1 MKTRSKSLFVRMLR
15 LRRSYGMFWG
25 LISGVIYMT
34 LVFIAG
40 IAGYMWIEGW
50 NFLNS
55 FYMVVITLS
64 TVGFM
69 EVLPLSADGRLF
81 TSFLILGGVGGFAY
95 LIGAF
100 SQLLV
105 EGRLQAIL
113 GRRRMQKTIGKFKDH
128 IIVCGYGRIG
138 AIVTKEVMDEG
149 LDIVVI
155 ENNSD
160 LISSMEVAGIVCIE
174 GDATDD
180 EVLKMAGLDRAK
192 TLIAALSDEAANV
205 YVTLIARQ
213 SNAKVNI
220 IARGNE
226 TSSISRLEFAG
237 ADRVVLPHTI
247 GGIRMAQSVLRPT
260 VTNFLDIAMRGK
272 IDLQMEELFVTA
284 DSELVGLNLIES
296 KIRQRFNLIIIAIRK
311 GSGEMVFN
319 PGPHEVI
326 EAGDTLLTVGKIS
339 DLSAISKI
347 L

>member
-1 MKTRSKSLFVRMLR
+1 MKSKSIFVKLLR
-15 LRRSYGMFWG
+15 LRRDLGLFWG
-25 LISGVIYMT
+25 LISGFIYMT
-34 LVFIAG
+34 LVFIGG
-40 IAGYMWIEGW
+40 IIGYMWLEGW

-69 EVLPLSADGRLF
+69 EVLPLSDEGRIM

-113 GRRRMQKTIGKFKDH
+113 GRRRMQKTIGKLREH
-128 IIVCGYGRIG
+128 IIICGYGRIG
-138 AIVTKEVMDEG
+138 AIVAQEVMDEG
-149 LDIVVI
+149 LEVVVI
-155 ENNSD
+155 ESNPE
-160 LISSMEVAGIVCIE
+160 LISNMEAAGIACID
-174 GDATDD
+174 GDATKDD
-180 EVLKMAGLDRAK
+180 ILKMAGLDNAK

-213 SNAKVNI
+213 SNPDVNI
-220 IARGNE
+220 IARGNNQ
-226 TSSISRLEFAG
+226 TSISRLEFAG

-272 IDLQMEELFVTA
+272 IDLQMEELFVTE
-284 DSELVGLNLIES
+284 DSELVGLDLIQS
-296 KIRQRFNLIIIAIRK
+296 KIRPRFNLIIIAIRK
-311 GSGEMVFN
+311 KSGEMVFN
-319 PGPHEVI
+319 PGPKEVI
-326 EAGDTLLTVGKIS
+326 EAADTLLTVGKLT
-339 DLSAISKI
+339 DLSAIEKI

>member
-1 MKTRSKSLFVRMLR
+1 
-15 LRRSYGMFWG
+15 MFWG
-25 LISGVIYMT
+25 LISGFIYMT
-34 LVFIAG
+34 LVFIGG
-40 IAGYMWIEGW
+40 IIGYMWLEGW
-50 NFLNS
+50 NLLNS

-69 EVLPLSADGRLF
+69 EVLPLSDDGRLF
-81 TSFLILGGVGGFAY
+81 TSILILGGVGGFAY

-113 GRRRMQKTIGKFKDH
+113 GRRRMQKTIGKLKNH

-149 LDIVVI
+149 LDVVVI
-155 ENNSD
+155 ESNPE
-160 LISSMEVAGIVCIE
+160 LVLQMEAAGIACIE
-174 GDATDD
+174 GDATSD
-180 EVLKMAGLDRAK
+180 ETLKLAGLANAK

-213 SNAKVNI
+213 SNINVNI
-220 IARGNE
+220 IARGND
-226 TSSISRLEFAG
+226 TASISRLEFAG

-272 IDLQMEELFVTA
+272 IDLQMEELFVT
-284 DSELVGLNLIES
+284 DSSELVGLDLIES
-296 KIRQRFNLIIIAIRK
+296 KIRPRFNLIIIAIRK
-311 GSGEMVFN
+311 GNGEIVFN
-319 PGPHEVI
+319 P
-326 EAGDTLLTVGKIS
+326 
-339 DLSAISKI
+339 
-347 L
+347 

>member
-1 MKTRSKSLFVRMLR
+1 MKSRSMFVKLLR
-15 LRRSYGMFWG
+15 LRRDFGMFWG
-25 LISGVIYMT
+25 LISGFMYMT
-34 LVFIAG
+34 LVFIGG
-40 IAGYMWIEGW
+40 IIGYMWIEGW

-69 EVLPLSADGRLF
+69 EVLPLSDDGRIM

-113 GRRRMQKTIGKFKDH
+113 GRRRMQKTIGKLRNH

-138 AIVTKEVMDEG
+138 EIVTKEILSEG
-149 LDIVVI
+149 WEVVVI
-155 ENNSD
+155 ENNSE
-160 LISSMEVAGIVCIE
+160 LVAGMEAAGIACIE

-180 EVLKMAGLDRAK
+180 DILKLAGLGNAK

-220 IARGNE
+220 IARGNNQ
-226 TSSISRLEFAG
+226 TSISRLEFAG

-247 GGIRMAQSVLRPT
+247 GGLRMAQSVLRPT
-260 VTNFLDIAMRGK
+260 VTNFIDIAMRGK

-284 DSELVGLNLIES
+284 KSELVGKDLIES
-296 KIRQRFNLIIIAIRK
+296 KIRPRFNLIIIAIRK

-319 PGPHEVI
+319 PGPKEVI
-326 EAGDTLLTVGKIS
+326 EAGDTLLTVGKLT
-339 DLSAISKI
+339 DLSAIGDI

>member
-1 MKTRSKSLFVRMLR
+1 MKSKSIFVKMLK
-15 LRRSYGMFWG
+15 LRRDFGMFWG
-25 LISGVIYMT
+25 LIAGFIYMT
-34 LVFIAG
+34 LVFISG
-40 IAGYMWIEGW
+40 IIGYMWIEGW

-69 EVLPLSADGRLF
+69 EVLPLSEQGRLF
-81 TSFLILGGVGGFAY
+81 TSLLILGGVGGFAY

-113 GRRRMQKTIGKFKDH
+113 GRRRMQKTIGKFNNH

-155 ENNSD
+155 DNNPE
-160 LISSMEVAGIVCIE
+160 LIAGMEAAGIVCVE
-174 GDATDD
+174 GDATND
-180 EVLKMAGLDRAK
+180 ETLKLAGLANAK

-213 SNAKVNI
+213 SNPKVNI
-220 IARGNE
+220 IARGND
-226 TSSISRLEFAG
+226 TNSISRLEFAG

-272 IDLQMEELFVTA
+272 IDLQMEELYVTA
-284 DSELVGLNLIES
+284 ESELVGLDLIES
-296 KIRQRFNLIIIAIRK
+296 KIRPRFNLIIIAIRK

-319 PGPHEVI
+319 PGPNEMI
-326 EAGDTLLTVGKIS
+326 EAGDTLLTVGKLS

>member
-1 MKTRSKSLFVRMLR
+1 MKSKSIFVRLLR
-15 LRRSYGMFWG
+15 LRRDFGMFWG
-25 LISGVIYMT
+25 LISGFIYMT
-34 LVFIAG
+34 LVFIGG
-40 IAGYMWIEGW
+40 IIGYMWLEGW

-69 EVLPLSADGRLF
+69 EVLPLSDDGRIF
-81 TSFLILGGVGGFAY
+81 TSVLILGGVGGFAY

-113 GRRRMQKTIGKFKDH
+113 GRRRMQKTIGKFKNH

-138 AIVTKEVMDEG
+138 AIVTKEIMDEG

-155 ENNSD
+155 DNNPE
-160 LISSMEVAGIVCIE
+160 LILQMESAGIACIE
-174 GDATDD
+174 GDATCDD
-180 EVLKMAGLDRAK
+180 ILKHAGLANAK

-213 SNAKVNI
+213 SNINVNI
-220 IARGNE
+220 IARGND
-226 TSSISRLEFAG
+226 TASISRLEFAG

-272 IDLQMEELFVTA
+272 IDLQMEELFVT
-284 DSELVGLNLIES
+284 DSSELVGQDLIES
-296 KIRQRFNLIIIAIRK
+296 KIRPRFNLIIIAIRK

-319 PGPHEVI
+319 PGPKELI

-339 DLSAISKI
+339 DLSAISNI

>member
-1 MKTRSKSLFVRMLR
+1 MLN
-15 LRRSYGMFWG
+15 LRREFGIFWG
-25 LISGVIYMT
+25 VAAGFIYML
-34 LVFIAG
+34 LVFIGG
-40 IAGYMWIEGW
+40 IIGYMWIEGW

-69 EVLPLSADGRLF
+69 EVLPLSENGRIL
-81 TSFLILGGVGGFAY
+81 TSMLILGGVGGFAY

-138 AIVTKEVMDEG
+138 AIVTEEVMNEG

-155 ENNSD
+155 ESNPE
-160 LISSMEVAGIVCIE
+160 LIVQMEAAGITCLE
-174 GDATDD
+174 GDATKDGT
-180 EVLKMAGLDRAK
+180 LKLAGLDRAK
-192 TLIAALSDEAANV
+192 SLITALSDEAANV

-213 SNAKVNI
+213 FSAKVNI
-220 IARGNE
+220 IARGNNK
-226 TSSISRLEFAG
+226 TSISRLEFAG

-272 IDLQMEELFVTA
+272 IDLQMEELFVT
-284 DSELVGLNLIES
+284 DKSEFVGQDLIES
-296 KIRQRFNLIIIAIRK
+296 QIRPRFNLIIIAIRK
-311 GSGEMVFN
+311 NTGDMVFN
-319 PGPHEVI
+319 PGPKEVI
-326 EAGDTLLTVGKIS
+326 EAGDTLLTVGKLS
-339 DLSAISKI
+339 DLSAIQQI

>member
-1 MKTRSKSLFVRMLR
+1 
-15 LRRSYGMFWG
+15 MFWG
-25 LISGVIYMT
+25 LISGFIYMT
-34 LVFIAG
+34 LVFIGG
-40 IAGYMWIEGW
+40 IIGYMWLEGW
-50 NFLNS
+50 NLLNS

-69 EVLPLSADGRLF
+69 EVLPLSDDGRLF
-81 TSFLILGGVGGFAY
+81 TSILILGGVGGFAY

-113 GRRRMQKTIGKFKDH
+113 GRRRMQKTIGKLKNH

-149 LDIVVI
+149 LDVVVI
-155 ENNSD
+155 ESNPE
-160 LISSMEVAGIVCIE
+160 LVLQMEAAGIACIE
-174 GDATDD
+174 GDATSD
-180 EVLKMAGLDRAK
+180 ETLKLAGLANAK

-213 SNAKVNI
+213 SNINVNI
-220 IARGNE
+220 IARGND
-226 TSSISRLEFAG
+226 TASISRLEFAG

-272 IDLQMEELFVTA
+272 IDLQMEELFVT
-284 DSELVGLNLIES
+284 DSSELVGLDLIES
-296 KIRQRFNLIIIAIRK
+296 KIRPRFNLIIIAIRK
-311 GSGEMVFN
+311 GNGEMVFN
-319 PGPHEVI
+319 PGPKEVI

>member
-1 MKTRSKSLFVRMLR
+1 MQSKSIFVKMLR
-15 LRRSYGMFWG
+15 LRRDLGMFWG
-25 LISGVIYMT
+25 LISGFIYMT
-34 LVFIAG
+34 LVFVGG
-40 IAGYMWIEGW
+40 IVGYMWIEGW

-69 EVLPLSADGRLF
+69 EVLPLSDNGRVF
-81 TSFLILGGVGGFAY
+81 TSLLILGGVGGFAY

-113 GRRRMQKTIGKFKDH
+113 GRRRMQKTIGKLRDH

-138 AIVTKEVMDEG
+138 AIVTKEVMSEG
-149 LDIVVI
+149 LEVVVI
-155 ENNSD
+155 ENNPE
-160 LISSMEVAGIVCIE
+160 LIANMEAAGVACIE
-174 GDATDD
+174 GDATSD
-180 EVLKMAGLDRAK
+180 EILKMAGLDNAK

-213 SNAKVNI
+213 SNSMLNI
-220 IARGNE
+220 IARGND
-226 TSSISRLEFAG
+226 TTSISRLEFAG

-272 IDLQMEELFVTA
+272 IDLQMEELFVST
-284 DSELVGLNLIES
+284 DSELVGQDLIES
-296 KIRQRFNLIIIAIRK
+296 KIRPRFNLIIIAIRK

-319 PGPHEVI
+319 PGPKEVI
-326 EAGDTLLTVGKIS
+326 EAGDTLLTVGKNS
-339 DLSAISKI
+339 DLSAIGKI

>member
-1 MKTRSKSLFVRMLR
+1 
-15 LRRSYGMFWG
+15 MFWG
-25 LISGVIYMT
+25 LIAGFIYMT
-34 LVFIAG
+34 LVFFGG
-40 IAGYMWIEGW
+40 IIGYMWLEGW

-69 EVLPLSADGRLF
+69 EVLPLSDDGRLF

-105 EGRLQAIL
+105 EGRLQTIL
-113 GRRRMQKTIGKFKDH
+113 GRRRMQKTIGKLKNH

-138 AIVTKEVMDEG
+138 AIVTGEVMDEG
-149 LDIVVI
+149 LDVVVI
-155 ENNSD
+155 ENNPD
-160 LISSMEVAGIVCIE
+160 LITQMEIAGIACVE
-174 GDATDD
+174 GDATSD
-180 EVLKMAGLDRAK
+180 ETLKLAGIDSAK

-213 SNAKVNI
+213 SNVNLNI
-220 IARGNE
+220 IARGND
-226 TSSISRLEFAG
+226 TTSISRLEFAG
-237 ADRVVLPHTI
+237 ANRVVLPHTI

-272 IDLQMEELFVTA
+272 IDLQMEELFVT
-284 DSELVGLNLIES
+284 DSSELVGMDLIES
-296 KIRQRFNLIIIAIRK
+296 KIRPRFNLIIIAIRK

-319 PGPHEVI
+319 PGPKEVI

>member
-1 MKTRSKSLFVRMLR
+1 MKSKSIYVRMLN
-15 LRRSYGMFWG
+15 LRREFGIFWG
-25 LISGVIYMT
+25 VAAGFIYML
-34 LVFIAG
+34 LVFIGG
-40 IAGYMWIEGW
+40 IIGYMWIEGW

-69 EVLPLSADGRLF
+69 EVLPLSENGRIL
-81 TSFLILGGVGGFAY
+81 TSMLILGGVGGFAY

-138 AIVTKEVMDEG
+138 AIVTEEVMNEG

-155 ENNSD
+155 ESNPE
-160 LISSMEVAGIVCIE
+160 LIVQMEAAGITCLE
-174 GDATDD
+174 GDATKDGT
-180 EVLKMAGLDRAK
+180 LKLAGLDRAK
-192 TLIAALSDEAANV
+192 SLITALSDEAANV

-213 SNAKVNI
+213 FSAKVNI
-220 IARGNE
+220 IARGNNK
-226 TSSISRLEFAG
+226 TSISRLEFAG

-272 IDLQMEELFVTA
+272 IDLQMEELFVT
-284 DSELVGLNLIES
+284 DKSEFVGQDLIES
-296 KIRQRFNLIIIAIRK
+296 QIRPRFNLIIIAIRK
-311 GSGEMVFN
+311 NTGDMVFN
-319 PGPHEVI
+319 PGPKEVI
-326 EAGDTLLTVGKIS
+326 EAGDTLLTVGKLS
-339 DLSAISKI
+339 DLSAIQQI

>member
-1 MKTRSKSLFVRMLR
+1 MKSKSIYVRMLN
-15 LRRSYGMFWG
+15 LRREFGIFWG
-25 LISGVIYMT
+25 VAAGFIYML
-34 LVFIAG
+34 LVFIGG
-40 IAGYMWIEGW
+40 IIGYMWIEGW

-69 EVLPLSADGRLF
+69 EVLPLSENGRIL
-81 TSFLILGGVGGFAY
+81 TSLLILGGVGGFAY

-138 AIVTKEVMDEG
+138 AIVTEEVMNEG

-155 ENNSD
+155 ESNPE
-160 LISSMEVAGIVCIE
+160 LIVQMEAAGITCLE
-174 GDATDD
+174 GDATKDGT
-180 EVLKMAGLDRAK
+180 LKLAGLDRAK
-192 TLIAALSDEAANV
+192 SLITALSDEAANV

-213 SNAKVNI
+213 FSSKVNI
-220 IARGNE
+220 IARGNNK
-226 TSSISRLEFAG
+226 TSISRLEFAG

-272 IDLQMEELFVTA
+272 IDLQMEELFVT
-284 DSELVGLNLIES
+284 DKSEFVGQDLIES
-296 KIRQRFNLIIIAIRK
+296 QIRPRFNLIIIAIRK
-311 GSGEMVFN
+311 NTGDMVFN
-319 PGPHEVI
+319 PGPKEVI
-326 EAGDTLLTVGKIS
+326 EAGDTLLTVGKLS
-339 DLSAISKI
+339 DLSAIQQI